1 VRQPFILLLAVEVVQ
16 HLEQRLR
23 QQLVAVVQEPLVE

>member
-16 HLEQRLR
+16 HLEQPLR